1 MTRRATVAVA
11 LTSIVAAFTVR
22 ANDCAALAVV
32 KLPHVRITDVHRVEP
47 GVFTTP
53 DGTRLDVPE
62 FCRVQGEAQPS
73 ADSQIGFEVWLPAKD
88 WNGRYYQLGSGGFS
102 GSIHH
107 PSLAAELRRGN
118 AVAVTD
124 TGHRADAF
132 DATWARNH
140 PEKIIDYGYRA
151 VRETSHAAKALVR
164 AYYRKPARYSYFAGC
179 SNGGRQALMAAQR
192 FPEDW
197 DGILAGAP
205 AYDWTRQLAAF
216 AWIQHAL
223 RTLPADAASR
233 VFREG
238 PRDPQ
243 TGERLYF
250 GFAVDPD
257 SETPLQLTFAEQFFR
272 NMVHDD
278 PTWRVERFDGVRDFE
293 LAQQRRIGSSTL
305 SRVLD
310 ATDPD
315 LSAFERLRGKL
326 LMYFGWAD
334 ALISPHAGVDYYER
348 VIARIGSEERTQAF
362 FRLFMVPGMGHC
374 QGGTAPHAFGQAG
387 MVPGMRDDADH
398 DIRRALEAWVEHGR
412 VPERIVEAAQ
422 VLRPFSKGER

>member
-1 MTRRATVAVA
+1 MKQRARAGVA
-11 LTSIVAAFTVR
+11 LTSVLAAF
-22 ANDCAALAVV
+22 AGHASDCAALALA
-32 KLPHVRITDVHRVEP
+32 KLPHVRITNVHRIEP
-47 GVFTTP
+47 GAFAAP
-53 DGTRLDVPE
+53 GGSRLDVPE
-62 FCRVQGEAQPS
+62 FCRVQGEAQPT

-88 WNGRYYQLGSGGFS
+88 WNGRYYQLGSGGFA

-118 AVAVTD
+118 AVAATD

-132 DATWARNH
+132 DASWARNH

-164 AYYRKPARYSYFAGC
+164 AHYGRPARYSYFTGC

-205 AYDWTRQLAAF
+205 AYDWTRQLATF

-223 RTLPADAASR
+223 RTLPAEAASR
-233 VFREG
+233 VVSEG
-238 PRDPQ
+238 PSDPQ

-250 GFAVDPD
+250 GFQVEPERDA
-257 SETPLQLTFAEQFFR
+257 QLKLAEQFFG

-278 PTWRVERFDGVRDFE
+278 PAWRVERFDGVRDFE
-293 LAQQRRIGSSTL
+293 LAQQRRIGNSTL
-305 SRVLD
+305 SQVLD
-310 ATDPD
+310 ATNPD
-315 LSAFERLRGKL
+315 LAAFERLRGKL

-334 ALISPHAGVDYYER
+334 ALISPQAGVDYYER
-348 VIARIGSEERTQAF
+348 VLARMGGVERTQAF

-374 QGGTAPHAFGQAG
+374 QGGAEPHAFGQAY
-387 MVPGMRDDADH
+387 VSPGLRDDPEH
-398 DIRRALEAWVEHGR
+398 DIRRALEAWVEQGKA
-412 VPERIVEAAQ
+412 PERIVEAAQ
-422 VLRPFSKGER
+422 VLHPYKMGEQ